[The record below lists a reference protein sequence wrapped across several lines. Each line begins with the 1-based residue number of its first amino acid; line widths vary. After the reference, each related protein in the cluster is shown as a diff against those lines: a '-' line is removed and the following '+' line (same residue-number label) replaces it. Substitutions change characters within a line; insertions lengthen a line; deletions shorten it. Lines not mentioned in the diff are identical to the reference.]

1 MARSFGRRRRST
13 GIRGGTKLAPR
24 EPQHNRDWG
33 KGKTMKIDKSKLLGF
48 SNQADEK
55 NDTMV
60 GTKGNGSGKSKKR
73 YFFWWW

>member
-1 MARSFGRRRRST
+1 
-13 GIRGGTKLAPR
+13 
-24 EPQHNRDWG
+24 
-33 KGKTMKIDKSKLLGF
+33 MKIDKSKLLGF